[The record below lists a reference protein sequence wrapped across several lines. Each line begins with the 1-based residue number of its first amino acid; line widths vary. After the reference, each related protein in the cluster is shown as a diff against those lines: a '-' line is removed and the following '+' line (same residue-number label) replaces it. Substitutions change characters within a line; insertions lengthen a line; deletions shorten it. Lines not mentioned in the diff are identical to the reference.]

1 MGNGTRPIER
11 WLRSLKLNNG
21 KKSVVEKILVS
32 LEQSH
37 LISQMNY
44 FLMGL
49 RYATGKKKNQT
60 IENEWEAEFNI

>member
-49 RYATGKKKNQT
+49 RYATGKKNQT